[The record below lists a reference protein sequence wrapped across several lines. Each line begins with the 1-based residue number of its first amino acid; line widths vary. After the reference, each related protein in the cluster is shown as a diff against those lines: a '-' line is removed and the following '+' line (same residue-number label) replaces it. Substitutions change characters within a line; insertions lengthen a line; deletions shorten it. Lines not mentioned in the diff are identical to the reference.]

1 MNGSIRERIL
11 NKGIDKNGKTKNNLK
26 VYDVFYR
33 YRDPATG
40 KVKQTSKKGF
50 RGKGEA
56 EDFLLRINTQLMDNN
71 FIQIKKL
78 TLREYLTDW
87 LSTYVETNLRKSTIA
102 GYRRNLEQH
111 VLPHLGNVELQSLT
125 SSQIDNFYAK
135 KQKDGRLDGKGGL
148 SAKSMIYI
156 HRVLNEA
163 LEHAVKKR
171 LITRN
176 VAKDII
182 SLPRIKK
189 HKGEIYSAN
198 EIKALLEFV
207 KDTNMEVPIILAA
220 ICGMRRGEILGLMW
234 DEVSFENQ
242 TIRICRQLLPTKNGL
257 EFEEPKSEDSNRT
270 INTPAEVMD
279 MLKRQSERQQEY
291 KRLLGDE
298 YHDNGLVNCCN
309 NGELLNPSYFSKQFA
324 QTIKNAGLKH
334 IRFHDLRHSCA
345 SLMLT
350 AGVPMKVASQILG
363 HSSIGIT
370 ADLYTHVI
378 TDLKKDAAAKVGSE
392 IFGQTKEKEEK

>member
-78 TLREYLTDW
+78 TLREYLIDW

-111 VLPHLGNVELQSLT
+111 VVPHLGNVELQSLT

-135 KQKDGRLDGKGGL
+135 KQKDGRLDGRGGL

-182 SLPRIKK
+182 NLPRIKK
-189 HKGEIYSAN
+189 HKSEIYSAN

-207 KDTNMEVPIILAA
+207 KNTNMEVPIILAA

-234 DEVSFENQ
+234 SEVSFENQ
-242 TIRICRQLLPTKNGL
+242 TIKVCRQLLPTKNGL

-270 INTPAEVMD
+270 INAPAEVMD
-279 MLKRQSERQQEY
+279 MLYRQSERQQEY

-298 YHDNGLVNCCN
+298 YHNNELVNCQN

-334 IRFHDLRHSCA
+334 VRFHDLRHSCA

-378 TDLKKDAAAKVGSE
+378 TDLKKDAADKIGNILFKRDE
-392 IFGQTKEKEEK
+392 DDQK